1 MTEDVGLTCRL
12 PLASGVTEP
21 MPGWISTV
29 AELRDSHVSVTV
41 PPRVM
46 VAASARSVTVGAG
59 SAGVG
64 GVMPVVFDAGGG
76 GGGAGVFLQAT
87 DTNVMTVSRNAAD
100 CQESDRFIPVTS
112 KIT

>member
-1 MTEDVGLTCRL
+1 V
-12 PLASGVTEP
+12 PLARGVTEP

-29 AELRDSHVSVTV
+29 AALRDSHVSVTV

-46 VAASARSVTVGAG
+46 VDASARSVTVGAG
-59 SAGVG
+59 SAGAG
-64 GVMPVVFDAGGG
+64 GVTAVVVAGGG

-87 DTNVMTVSRNAAD
+87 ETIVMTVRRNAAD

-112 KIT
+112 KFT